1 MRSPSGLTVRESPR
15 AVHAQSPPLI
25 DLSGLSDGKSLPDIL
40 HLLERRLTQ
49 LEDVVLPS
57 YLAER
62 RWFGRKDQA
71 LSACRVACISRLT
84 AIDPA
89 IALCELETMAER
101 PAGQTAE
108 RWLLPLAVV
117 WADDHVSPLSRELAL
132 AYVSFDRSAGLLT
145 DAFSLPLFA
154 HSVLEALASAE
165 RRPSSEGEVAF
176 EGCDEAGGGRA
187 VADDDSVTWLSAEQS
202 NSSLIVGR
210 SVMLKIF
217 RRVASGPHP
226 EAEMGRYLTE
236 GGFGNVPRL
245 LGEVMRIDGAGRRHS
260 LAVVQEFVPNQGDAW
275 SWMQQRLTERLDARA
290 RWEADG
296 DGEQDCLRMAAAIGR
311 RLGEMHVALARP
323 TDNPAFS
330 PREAMSDDAAA
341 WVGGVEQELDRAC
354 TVLGRGAAEHAD
366 CQELLQH
373 RTALLR
379 ALPRLA
385 AAAPGSTVSRIHGDF
400 HLGQV
405 LVVDRDVYI
414 IDFEGEPLKAA
425 DERRAKAS
433 PLNDVAGML
442 RSFHYA
448 TAAAATRD
456 RTSSLT
462 DDVSRR
468 VLAQVLQSAE
478 TVFLEA
484 YRQSAKVLLG
494 LENQDLLD
502 LFLLR
507 KAAYEVGYEAANR
520 PAWLSVP
527 LKGLLDIARR
537 VVGSPAATTP

>member
-1 MRSPSGLTVRESPR
+1 M
-15 AVHAQSPPLI
+15 
-25 DLSGLSDGKSLPDIL
+25 PDIL
-40 HLLERRLTQ
+40 HLLERRRAE
-49 LEDVVLPS
+49 LEDVVLPA

-62 RWFGRKDQA
+62 RWFGRKGQA
-71 LSACRVACISRLT
+71 LSACRIACISRLT
-84 AIDPA
+84 AGDPA
-89 IALCELETMAER
+89 IALCEIETMVEG

-132 AYVSFDRSAGLLT
+132 AYVSFDGSAGLLT

-154 HSVLEALASAE
+154 HSVLEALASDE
-165 RRPSSEGEVAF
+165 RMPSSEGEVAF
-176 EGCDEAGGGRA
+176 EACDEAGGGGPMA
-187 VADDDSVTWLSAEQS
+187 DSVTWLSAEQS

-217 RRVASGPHP
+217 RRVAGGPHP
-226 EAEMGRYLTE
+226 EAEMSRYLTE
-236 GGFGNVPRL
+236 GGFRNSPRL
-245 LGEVMRIDGAGRRHS
+245 LGEVMRIDGAGQGHS
-260 LAVVQEFVPNQGDAW
+260 LAVVQDFVPNQGDAW
-275 SWMQQRLTERLDARA
+275 SWMQQRLKERLGACA
-290 RWEADG
+290 RWEADANA
-296 DGEQDCLRMAAAIGR
+296 EEDCSCLAAAIGK
-311 RLGEMHVALARP
+311 RLGEMHVVLARP
-323 TDNPAFS
+323 TKNPTFS
-330 PREAMSDDAAA
+330 PREALSDDAAA
-341 WVGGVEQELDRAC
+341 WVAGVEQELDQAY
-354 TVLGRGAAEHAD
+354 TVLDHGVAAHGD
-366 CQELLQH
+366 RQELLQH
-373 RTALLR
+373 RAALLR

-425 DERRAKAS
+425 DQRRAKTS

-448 TAAAATRD
+448 SAAATRPD
-456 RTSSLT
+456 RTSSLME
-462 DDVSRR
+462 DVSRR
-468 VLAQVLQSAE
+468 VLAPVLQRAE
-478 TVFLEA
+478 TAFLDA
-484 YRQSAKVLLG
+484 YRQSVKVLPG
-494 LENQDLLD
+494 LENPDLLD

-527 LKGLLDIARR
+527 VGGLLEIALR
-537 VVGSPAATTP
+537 VVGSPAAAAP

>member
-1 MRSPSGLTVRESPR
+1 
-15 AVHAQSPPLI
+15 
-25 DLSGLSDGKSLPDIL
+25 
-40 HLLERRLTQ
+40 
-49 LEDVVLPS
+49 
-57 YLAER
+57 
-62 RWFGRKDQA
+62 
-71 LSACRVACISRLT
+71 
-84 AIDPA
+84 
-89 IALCELETMAER
+89 
-101 PAGQTAE
+101 
-108 RWLLPLAVV
+108 
-117 WADDHVSPLSRELAL
+117 
-132 AYVSFDRSAGLLT
+132 
-145 DAFSLPLFA
+145 
-154 HSVLEALASAE
+154 
-165 RRPSSEGEVAF
+165 
-176 EGCDEAGGGRA
+176 
-187 VADDDSVTWLSAEQS
+187 
-202 NSSLIVGR
+202 
-210 SVMLKIF
+210 
-217 RRVASGPHP
+217 
-226 EAEMGRYLTE
+226 
-236 GGFGNVPRL
+236 
-245 LGEVMRIDGAGRRHS
+245 
-260 LAVVQEFVPNQGDAW
+260 
-275 SWMQQRLTERLDARA
+275 MQQRLTERLDARA